1 MLVALDGCVW
11 FLPNGGPG
19 GANNETNRRSGIIAL
34 AVILFYWR
42 PAQSY
47 LAGLTGANHQG

>member
-42 PAQSY
+42 PAQSD
-47 LAGLTGANHQG
+47 